1 MSSRAQRRRAARDT
15 ATCAVALVLT
25 MLGAACGLFAQLSH
39 NTGAAMG
46 YALLAG
52 LAFVAALILL
62 MEAMR

>member
-1 MSSRAQRRRAARDT
+1 MTPRAQRRAARDT
-15 ATCAVALVLT
+15 ATCAAALVLT
-25 MLGAACGLFAQLSH
+25 MFGAACGLFAQLSH

-62 MEAMR
+62 MEARR